1 MSEPFGKR
9 PSFGTR
15 TLAFW
20 IVLLWACADNGVQ
33 PSVHMEPVGGGAGT
47 NAPSLPTAGG
57 QATAGTGGPS
67 SSPNMQPAQPSQPN
81 PTNTMPVTPGTAGTM
96 APNMAAGAGAGAAA
110 GAGGTR
116 AEAAGAGGSMQPQM
130 PGQQLS
136 PIVRGADPTEAT
148 ASRMGPYKVES
159 YTSGFRAP
167 VQYGG
172 GTIWYPTDAEPPFGI
187 VAVCPGFTAPQL
199 LIQSWGPFLA
209 SHGIVTIT
217 IDTITPL
224 DSVDQRAPALMD
236 AIGGV
241 QAENARAGS
250 PLQGKLE
257 IARAG
262 VMGWSMGGGGTWIN
276 AATHPELKSAI
287 SLAGHILTSPLNDLT
302 KITVPTLMLAGA
314 LDTAILGGGMSQPVY
329 QSIPESTPKMIY
341 EVATGDHNIGN
352 NPANNG
358 GAIGRYG
365 LAWQKVF
372 LERDDRYRKLL
383 LQEGPGASDFRTNVK

>member
-1 MSEPFGKR
+1 MSKWLGKR
-9 PSFGTR
+9 PSTSVALVSGV
-15 TLAFW
+15 
-20 IVLLWACADNGVQ
+20 VLLIACADNGV
-33 PSVHMEPVGGGAGT
+33 PPGSYVGSQQSGGAG
-47 NAPSLPTAGG
+47 AGSAALPMAGQAATAGTSSPSNNAG
-57 QATAGTGGPS
+57 GMALPPVQNPMGMMPVMQGTAGMMMPPANTTAGTGGMGGMGP
-67 SSPNMQPAQPSQPN
+67 
-81 PTNTMPVTPGTAGTM
+81 
-96 APNMAAGAGAGAAA
+96 
-110 GAGGTR
+110 AGGT
-116 AEAAGAGGSMQPQM
+116 GGSMQPVT
-130 PGQQLS
+130 PVT
-136 PIVRGADPTEAT
+136 PIERGEEPTQAS
-148 ASRMGPYKVES
+148 ASREGPYKVES

-167 VQYGG
+167 MAYGG
-172 GTIWYPTDAEPPFGI
+172 GTIWYPTDAEPPFAI

-199 LIQSWGPFLA
+199 LIAGWGPFLA

-236 AIGGV
+236 ALGGV
-241 QAENARAGS
+241 QAENARSGS
-250 PLQGKLE
+250 PLMGKLDTTR
-257 IARAG
+257 IS

-329 QSIPESTPKMIY
+329 ASIPEATPKMIY
-341 EVATGDHNIGN
+341 EVAAGDHNIGN
-352 NPANNG
+352 NPANNS

-372 LERDDRYRKLL
+372 LEGDKRYRKFLL
-383 LQEGPGASDFRTNVK
+383 EEGPGASDFRTNVK